1 MALENRLLRE
11 FYNADG
17 QIAYNYYDPE
27 IDLLLDNR
35 GIYYD
40 LNACLDDALAAL
52 EDSDGYE
59 VWLYRIDLT
68 NGHRTRVLFDKRR
81 EPLDVKPEY
90 GLFITEEEILW
101 DSFVTLNRRFE
112 EEPETLSPED
122 DLPF

>member
-1 MALENRLLRE
+1 MALHDRLLRE
-11 FYNADG
+11 FYDTDG

-40 LNACLDDALAAL
+40 LNACLDDALAEL
-52 EDSDGYE
+52 EDSDAYD

-68 NGHRTRVLFDKRR
+68 NGLRTRVLFDKRR

-90 GLFITEEEILW
+90 ELFVTEETILW
-101 DSFVTLNRRFE
+101 DSFVTLNRWFE
-112 EEPETLSPED
+112 EEPEPLSPQD
-122 DLPF
+122 DFPF